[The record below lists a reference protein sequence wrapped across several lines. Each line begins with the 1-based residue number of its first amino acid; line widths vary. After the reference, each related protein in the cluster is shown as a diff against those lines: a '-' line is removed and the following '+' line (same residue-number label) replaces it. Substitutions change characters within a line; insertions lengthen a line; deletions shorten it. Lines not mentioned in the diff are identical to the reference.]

1 MDLEA
6 YVQRHQPEWDRLRT
20 LVSHRRRLTGAEADE
35 LVTLYQRVATHLSVI
50 RSSAPDPVLV
60 GRLSTLVAQA
70 RSAVTGA
77 HVPAWR
83 DLSRFFTVGFPAAL
97 YRTAR
102 WWVPVGLAFVTVSV
116 LLGWWIA
123 TRPRVQNAIA
133 PPEYVQQLVE
143 HDFADYYSNQ
153 PAEQFAFGIWTN
165 NAWVAAG
172 CLVLGVFLGIPVIYI
187 LWQNALNIGIVGG
200 FMGAYDRLDVFF
212 GLLTPHGLLE
222 ITAVFVAAGAGL
234 RLGWTVVHPGGR
246 TRSQALAETGRT
258 TIAMALGLAVV
269 LAISGVIEAFVTPS
283 PLPTWARVGIGV
295 TAEVAFLAYAF
306 VVGRRAVRAG
316 ETGDLA
322 ESERADVLP
331 VAG

>member
-1 MDLEA
+1 VDLEA
-6 YVQRHQPEWDRLRT
+6 YVQRHQAEWDRLRT
-20 LVSHRRRLTGAEADE
+20 LVSHRRRLTGVEADE
-35 LVTLYQRVATHLSVI
+35 LVSLYQRVATHLSVI

-60 GRLSTLVAQA
+60 ARLSTLVAQG
-70 RSAVTGA
+70 RSAVAGA

-102 WWVPVGLAFVTVSV
+102 WWGPIGTVFVVGST

-123 TRPRVQNAIA
+123 THPRVQNAIA

-153 PAEQFAFGIWTN
+153 PAEQFAFGVWTN
-165 NAWVAAG
+165 NAWIAAG

-187 LWQNALNIGIVGG
+187 LWQNAVNIAVVGG
-200 FMGAYDRLDVFF
+200 FMAAYDRLDVFF

-234 RLGWTVVHPGGR
+234 RLGWTVVHPGAR
-246 TRSQALAETGRT
+246 TRGQALAETGRAT
-258 TIAMALGLAVV
+258 VAMGLGLAVV

-295 TAEVAFLAYAF
+295 LAEVAFLAYVF
-306 VVGRRAVRAG
+306 VVGRRAARAG
-316 ETGDLA
+316 EAGDLS
-322 ESERADVLP
+322 ESERGDVLP